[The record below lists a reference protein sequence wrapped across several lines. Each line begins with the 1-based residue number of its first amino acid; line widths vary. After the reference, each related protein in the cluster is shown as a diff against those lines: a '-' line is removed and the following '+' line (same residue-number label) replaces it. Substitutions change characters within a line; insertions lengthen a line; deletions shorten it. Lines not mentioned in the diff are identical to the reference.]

1 MIEENNDLIENK
13 IMVKVLNYTEGNV
26 FIFI

>member
-1 MIEENNDLIENK
+1 MIEENNDLIQNK